1 MNQLIKQNRTRSA
14 GQLVV
19 FSALTI
25 AQCFDVV
32 IRREFGCK
40 KNKKKE
46 NQGDPQ
52 QTQIY
57 LEMTIEIMCV

>member
-40 KNKKKE
+40 KQKKE

-57 LEMTIEIMCV
+57 LKMTIEIMCV